1 MGKMFD
7 FVPNFF
13 LYLIIMAAVTYL
25 VRMIPL
31 VCFRKKITNRFVR
44 SFLYYVPYAVLSVMT
59 VPGILFATGHIV
71 SAISGTLV
79 ALVLS
84 YNRKSLITVASFA
97 ALAVLIAELLIG
109 FMPMV

>member
-1 MGKMFD
+1 MLD

-13 LYLIIMAAVTYL
+13 LYLIIMASVTYL

-59 VPGILFATGHIV
+59 VPGIFFATGHII
-71 SAISGTLV
+71 SAVVGTLV
-79 ALVLS
+79 ALALS
-84 YNRKSLITVASFA
+84 YYRKSLIVVASFA
-97 ALAVLIAELLIG
+97 ALAVLLAEAVIM
-109 FMPMV
+109 FV